1 MRDIGLVLTA
11 SILFCGCVS
20 NSLPMQENPLRI
32 SAGSYDIL
40 WEKTIDVI
48 DDYFVIVEENRTDG
62 KIITLPKVG
71 ATLLEPW
78 HHEAVNFE
86 ERLEGTFQTI
96 RRQAVIQISASA
108 TGYSLDIKIRKEL
121 EDLLQ
126 PERATSGTAMFRSN
140 PELRDKQEVVTE
152 NAPDEGWI
160 EIGRDFAL
168 EQEILAQLQYR
179 LSI

>member
-11 SILFCGCVS
+11 FTLFCGCVA

-48 DDYFVIVEENRTDG
+48 DDYFVIAEESRTDG
-62 KIITLPKVG
+62 KIIALPKVG

-78 HHEAVNFE
+78 HHDAVNFE

-108 TGYSLDIKIRKEL
+108 TGYSLDIKIRKEV

-160 EIGRDFAL
+160 EVGRDFAL
-168 EQEILAQLQYR
+168 EQEILAQLQDR

>member
-11 SILFCGCVS
+11 STLFCGCVA

-32 SAGSYDIL
+32 STGSYDIL

-48 DDYFVIVEENRTDG
+48 DDYFVISEENRTDG

-78 HHEAVNFE
+78 HHDAVNFE

-96 RRQAVIQISASA
+96 RRQAVIRISASA
-108 TGYSLDIKIRKEL
+108 TGYFLDIKIRKEL

-168 EQEILAQLQYR
+168 EQEILAQLQNR